1 MCDYSLYIK
10 SVRGRWEKGFL
21 CLSCKMSTGRRLAKR
36 SILGTRVSAPGQD
49 GRYYPCIIQASK
61 TIAKSGDNVDSNGH
75 VDGENMYSVVFEDQR
90 TSELKE
96 NEIVGPGFQNISCL
110 KLKPG
115 QKVYVTHNGREVSGS
130 VICHWPHIDEVQ
142 IRATVNTDELIDL
155 KKKLEE
161 VRLLESRKSAR
172 LHDQDQDYSRLA
184 DGGGASTAVETVNR
198 KRQTSHV
205 IDVPTP
211 QSNRKRRPSSPDDT
225 DIMDDCAAA
234 MVLMSLSC
242 SPKSPRLPNYN
253 FDAGLHLSH
262 SWTEFS
268 YPQSPVS
275 SSGASSWN
283 SVKSQQSGPRT
294 PSPPTFMYG
303 LSESAPASFAAMRF
317 NTVLRDEGIDVCDGI
332 YGIGS
337 DDFLP
342 RKRRNST
349 KTLFRCTWPGCD
361 RTASACAAIE
371 KHVRNA
377 HLGPRGKENS
387 DDHEEEFYYTEIETD
402 MDSFVENFTNIFTSS
417 PPTQSHMDMARPPH
431 EDPECQKQVQTSPQ
445 KVIRLSPKSLSST
458 VKPMGLHRKSRGDSK
473 KCRKVYGMENRESWC
488 TQCKWKK
495 ACTRFID

>member
-1 MCDYSLYIK
+1 M
-10 SVRGRWEKGFL
+10 
-21 CLSCKMSTGRRLAKR
+21 
-36 SILGTRVSAPGQD
+36 GTRVSAPGQD

-61 TIAKSGDNVDSNGH
+61 IIAKGVGRVDPNGH
-75 VDGENMYSVVFEDQR
+75 HVENENMYSVIFENHT

-96 NEIVGPGFQNISCL
+96 NEIVGPGFQNISSL

-115 QKVYVTHNGREVSGS
+115 QKVFITHNGREISGS

-142 IRATVNTDELIDL
+142 IKVLVNADEHMDL

-184 DGGGASTAVETVNR
+184 DVGAVSVVDAVNR

-211 QSNRKRRPSSPDDT
+211 QSTRKRRPSSPDGT
-225 DIMDDCAAA
+225 DVMDDCAAA

-253 FDAGLHLSH
+253 FDAGLQLSH

-283 SVKSQQSGPRT
+283 SGKSQQSGPRT
-294 PSPPTFMYG
+294 PSPPNFIYG
-303 LSESAPASFAAMRF
+303 LSESAPASFSVMRF
-317 NTVLRDEGIDVCDGI
+317 STFVPDEGIDVSE
-332 YGIGS
+332 GS
-337 DDFLP
+337 SADDFVP

-349 KTLFRCTWPGCD
+349 KTVFQCTWPGCGKII
-361 RTASACAAIE
+361 SACATME
-371 KHVRNA
+371 KHVRTA
-377 HLGPRGKENS
+377 HLGPSGKENS
-387 DDHEEEFYYTEIETD
+387 DLSDHEEEFYYTEIE
-402 MDSFVENFTNIFTSS
+402 MGIDSVADAFANIFTSS

-431 EDPECQKQVQTSPQ
+431 EDPECQKQVQNSPQ
-445 KVIRLSPKSLSST
+445 KVIRLSPKSVSST
-458 VKPMGLHRKSRGDSK
+458 IKPSGLHRKSRGDSK
-473 KCRKVYGMENRESWC
+473 KCRKVYGMENREMWC